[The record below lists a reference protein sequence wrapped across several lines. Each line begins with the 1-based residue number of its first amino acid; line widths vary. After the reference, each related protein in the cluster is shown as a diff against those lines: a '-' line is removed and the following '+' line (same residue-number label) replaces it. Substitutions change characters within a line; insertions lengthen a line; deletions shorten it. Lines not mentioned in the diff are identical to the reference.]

1 MAELLNKT
9 TAGRFAE
16 LWVHLC
22 EWMEMIFMQMLLTLT
37 LWPLKL
43 MYKRPRP
50 DESWPAWQANQRLCR
65 IDRRYC

>member
-1 MAELLNKT
+1 MTELFSRSAA
-9 TAGRFAE
+9 AGHSDIWIHFS
-16 LWVHLC
+16 
-22 EWMEMIFMQMLLTLT
+22 EWLEMILMQVLLTLT

-43 MYKRPRP
+43 MYQRPKP

>member
-1 MAELLNKT
+1 MAERLNRT
-9 TAGRFAE
+9 TAGRLSD
-16 LWVHLC
+16 LWIHLS
-22 EWMEMIFMQMLLTLT
+22 EWIEMIFMKTLLTLT

-43 MYKRPRP
+43 MYRRPRP